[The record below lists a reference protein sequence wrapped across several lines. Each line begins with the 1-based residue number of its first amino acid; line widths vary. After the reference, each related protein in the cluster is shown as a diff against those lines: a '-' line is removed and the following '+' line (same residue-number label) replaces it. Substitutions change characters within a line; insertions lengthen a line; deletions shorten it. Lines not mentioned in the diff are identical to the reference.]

1 LDNYNGQGSLKGKK
15 DSRLMVNRLVKKK
28 TKNIYTMKRI
38 ILSGVVIIFALTVF
52 GQKSAV
58 DKVFDKYSGKDGYT
72 TVYISSF
79 MFKMLAQL
87 DVDDPEYNEFKK
99 ATAGINSIK
108 ILTQDG
114 GNSEAFGQELLE
126 MLPRDEYQEMMVVKD
141 QEEEVLFLAREEGGK
156 ITEFLLIVS
165 GDGDDALIAIT
176 GDIDLESISSI
187 ASGLDMP
194 GLENL
199 EDLENL
205 P

>member
-1 LDNYNGQGSLKGKK
+1 
-15 DSRLMVNRLVKKK
+15 
-28 TKNIYTMKRI
+28 MKRI
-38 ILSGVVIIFALTVF
+38 VLGGMLIIFALSAF

-72 TVYISSF
+72 TVYISSY
-79 MFKMLAQL
+79 MFNLMSSI
-87 DVDDPEYNEFKK
+87 DSDDPDYNEFKK
-99 ATAGINSIK
+99 ATSGISSIK

-114 GNSEAFGQELLE
+114 GNSTAFGEELLS
-126 MLPRDEYQEMMVVKD
+126 MLPRDEYKEMMVVKD

-156 ITEFLLIVS
+156 ITEFLLVVS
-165 GDGDDALIAIT
+165 GGGEDALIAIQ
-176 GDIDLESISSI
+176 GDIDMESISKI

-199 EDLENL
+199 DELDDL

>member
-1 LDNYNGQGSLKGKK
+1 
-15 DSRLMVNRLVKKK
+15 
-28 TKNIYTMKRI
+28 MKRI
-38 ILSGVVIIFALTVF
+38 ILRGVGIIFALTVF

-58 DKVFDKYSGKDGYT
+58 DKVLDKYSGQDGYT

-99 ATAGINSIK
+99 ATSGISSIK

-114 GNSEAFGQELLE
+114 SNSEAFGKELLE

-156 ITEFLLIVS
+156 ISEFLLIVS
-165 GDGDDALIAIT
+165 GGGEDALIAIQ
-176 GDIDLESISSI
+176 GDIDLESIASI

-199 EDLENL
+199 EDLKEM

>member
-1 LDNYNGQGSLKGKK
+1 MKNLD
-15 DSRLMVNRLVKKK
+15 
-28 TKNIYTMKRI
+28 TMKRI
-38 ILSGVVIIFALTVF
+38 VLGGMLMIFTLSTF

-72 TVYISSF
+72 TVYISSY
-79 MFKMLAQL
+79 MFNLMSSI
-87 DVDDPEYNEFKK
+87 DSDDPDYNEFKK
-99 ATAGINSIK
+99 ATSGISSIK
-108 ILTQDG
+108 ILTQEDG
-114 GNSEAFGQELLE
+114 SSNSFGEELIA
-126 MLPRDEYQEMMVVKD
+126 MLPRSEYKEMMVVKD

-165 GDGDDALIAIT
+165 GGGEDALIAIQ
-176 GDIDLESISSI
+176 GDIDMESISKI

-199 EDLENL
+199 EDLNDL

>member
-1 LDNYNGQGSLKGKK
+1 
-15 DSRLMVNRLVKKK
+15 
-28 TKNIYTMKRI
+28 MKRI
-38 ILSGVVIIFALTVF
+38 VIAGVMLLFTLTVA

-79 MFKMLAQL
+79 MFNLLNSL
-87 DVDDPEYNEFKK
+87 DVDDPEYNDFKK
-99 ATAGINSIK
+99 ATSGISSIK

-114 GNSEAFGQELLE
+114 GSSASFGRELLD
-126 MLPRDEYQEMMVVKD
+126 MLPRSEYKEMMTVKEED
-141 QEEEVLFLAREEGGK
+141 EEVLFLAKESGGV

-165 GDGDDALIAIT
+165 GDDGEDALIAIQ
-176 GDIDLESISSI
+176 GNIDLESLSSI
-187 ASGLDMP
+187 AEGLDMP

-199 EDLENL
+199 EELEEM

>member
-1 LDNYNGQGSLKGKK
+1 
-15 DSRLMVNRLVKKK
+15 
-28 TKNIYTMKRI
+28 MKRI

-58 DKVFDKYSGKDGYT
+58 DKIFDKYSGKDGYT

-79 MFKMLAQL
+79 MFKLLSQL

-99 ATAGINSIK
+99 ATSGINSIK

-114 GNSEAFGQELLE
+114 DNSEAFGKELLE

-141 QEEEVLFLAREEGGK
+141 QDEEVLFLAREEGGK

-187 ASGLDMP
+187 ASGMDIP

-199 EDLENL
+199 EDLEDL

>member
-1 LDNYNGQGSLKGKK
+1 
-15 DSRLMVNRLVKKK
+15 
-28 TKNIYTMKRI
+28 MKRI
-38 ILSGVVIIFALTVF
+38 ILSGVAIIFALTVF

-79 MFKMLAQL
+79 MFKMLSQL
-87 DVDDPEYNEFKK
+87 DVDDPEYNEFKN
-99 ATAGINSIK
+99 ATSGINSIK
-108 ILTQDG
+108 ILTQEG
-114 GNSEAFGQELLE
+114 SNSEAFGKELLE

-156 ITEFLLIVS
+156 ISEFLLIVS
-165 GDGDDALIAIT
+165 GGGEDALIAIQ
-176 GDIDLESISSI
+176 GDIDLESIASI

-199 EDLENL
+199 EDLKEL

>member
-1 LDNYNGQGSLKGKK
+1 
-15 DSRLMVNRLVKKK
+15 
-28 TKNIYTMKRI
+28 MKRI
-38 ILSGVVIIFALTVF
+38 ILSGVAIIFALTVF

-79 MFKMLAQL
+79 MFKMLSQL

-99 ATAGINSIK
+99 ATSGINSIK

-114 GNSEAFGQELLE
+114 SNSEAFGKELLE

-165 GDGDDALIAIT
+165 GGGEDALIAIQ
-176 GDIDLESISSI
+176 GDIDLESIASI

-199 EDLENL
+199 EDLKEM